1 MKISIASLL
10 CLLALTVPATAQEAT
25 YSADSLMSAFD
36 KGASLKGTAVTV
48 HDVVM
53 DNKNSRV
60 TFRSSDL
67 SRVICELDP
76 ATANRIKQPA
86 VGSNVTVS
94 GKVRGRGLL
103 GNVTLDNC
111 SLLTHEEKTVVPAE
125 PAAQAITVAPPEI
138 VSETL
143 PPVLSPVEQP
153 VEQPYEPARAVLAPS
168 KAKAVSP
175 AVNAVKKKDAV
186 APPKLAQ
193 FDIPPK
199 ENPTS
204 RPGVPYGFYA
214 LLVLGGAIAS
224 SILSRLAAAARSTQ
238 FSRPALQNT
247 AQIRQAALEQLLR
260 KADSK
265 R

>member
-10 CLLALTVPATAQEAT
+10 CVLALTVAATAQDTT
-25 YSADSLMSAFD
+25 YSANSLMSAFD
-36 KGASLKGTAVTV
+36 KGASLKGTDITV
-48 HDVVM
+48 RDVVM

-86 VGSNVTVS
+86 VGSTATIS

-111 SLLTHEEKTVVPAE
+111 NVVIHEERAVVPAE
-125 PAAQAITVAPPEI
+125 PVAQEIAVAPPEI
-138 VSETL
+138 VSETPL
-143 PPVLSPVEQP
+143 PALSPVEQP
-153 VEQPYEPARAVLAPS
+153 VEQPDDPAKAAAAPS
-168 KAKAVSP
+168 KAKAVTP
-175 AVNAVKKKDAV
+175 AVKKKDAA
-186 APPKLAQ
+186 APAKLAQ
-193 FDIPPK
+193 MDIPPK

-204 RPGVPYGFYA
+204 RPGVPYGLYA
-214 LLVLGGAIAS
+214 LLVLGGAVAS
-224 SILSRLAAAARSTQ
+224 SILSRLAAAVRSTQ

>member
-1 MKISIASLL
+1 VA
-10 CLLALTVPATAQEAT
+10 ATAQDNT
-25 YSADSLMSAFD
+25 YSADSLMAAFD
-36 KGASLKGTAVTV
+36 KGASLKGTDVTI

-76 ATANRIKQPA
+76 ATANHIKQPA

-103 GNVTLDNC
+103 GNVTIDNC
-111 SLLTHEEKTVVPAE
+111 SLVTHEEKTVVPAE
-125 PAAQAITVAPPEI
+125 PAAQPITVAPPEI
-138 VSETL
+138 VSETPSPAL
-143 PPVLSPVEQP
+143 SPVEPPVEQP
-153 VEQPYEPARAVLAPS
+153 VEPALAAVAPS
-168 KAKAVSP
+168 KAKAVSS
-175 AVNAVKKKDAV
+175 AVKKKDAV

-193 FDIPPK
+193 MDIPPK

-204 RPGVPYGFYA
+204 RPAVPYGFYA
-214 LLVLGGAIAS
+214 LLVLGGAVAS
-224 SILSRLAAAARSTQ
+224 SILSRLAAAVRSTQ

-260 KADSK
+260 KADNK